1 MEAYRYT
8 EPDPRVEAVDQIAE
22 LIMQWTDLSPTAG
35 RKIARGLLT
44 FLDEFDGDD
53 E

>member
-1 MEAYRYT
+1 MKAYSYG

-22 LIMQWTDLSPTAG
+22 LIVQYTDLSVADAK
-35 RKIARGLLT
+35 KIARGMLT
-44 FLDEFDGDD
+44 WLDEFDGDN